1 MVAASLKLRNKFPK
15 PKELIEE
22 TYEQG
27 VAVKVSD
34 CNACKQAI
42 CLSNG
47 VYCGKLREPVDVVAC
62 CPHFDFEPL
71 EYRLYRRS

>member
-1 MVAASLKLRNKFPK
+1 MVTASIKLRNRTLK
-15 PKELIEE
+15 PRKLVEE

-27 VAVKVSD
+27 VMVRISECDV
-34 CNACKQAI
+34 CRQAI

-47 VYCGKLREPVDVVAC
+47 VYCGKLKEHVDNVVS
-62 CPHFDFEPL
+62 CPYFDFEPP